1 MKLIDLFRWG
11 SGVSSMQAD
20 AVAVAAA
27 IVAAN
32 GGAVAAVVGVMR
44 RMGSAAEQVLRRACT
59 ISGCG

>member
-1 MKLIDLFRWG
+1 MKLIEFLRWG

-44 RMGSAAEQVLRRACT
+44 RMGGAAEQVLRRACT